1 MSNKQSRSTYA
12 NVSIL
17 GIVLLT
23 VSITAAF
30 ADEQAAPDQAAQEQQ
45 ASQELGSFIV
55 KDGKVDPNTYQGYLT
70 YTRHCQA
77 CHGPDALGSSFAPS
91 LVKAA
96 GRRSFAEIARTI
108 AGGLQIQPGR
118 VMPSFAEDPTVIS
131 NIPNVYSYLMAR
143 NSEELGRGRPKI
155 IEEMQPEKQD

>member
-23 VSITAAF
+23 VSITTAF
-30 ADEQAAPDQAAQEQQ
+30 ADEQAAPDQ

-77 CHGPDALGSSFAPS
+77 CHGPDALGSSFAPN

-155 IEEMQPEKQD
+155 IEGMQPEEQN